1 MRATITVP
9 DNLNEIT
16 IGQYQKYLSVTE
28 GLEGEFLNQRTIETL
43 CGISFSKVILMSHN
57 DVKEIAE
64 SLRSLLN
71 SPVEF
76 KHRFKIKSQEF
87 GFIPDLEEMTS
98 GEFADLSNYMG
109 KPHDMHKSMAVMF
122 RPITKRIGEQ
132 YDIFPYKGT
141 KEFSDVMKFMPL
153 GVALGASVF
162 FLNLAKELVNC
173 TLHYSKQEI
182 QKEME
187 SNQQTL
193 VKNGDFIRT
202 FTHLQKET
210 LQNLT
215 K

>member
-1 MRATITVP
+1 MKKTILIP
-9 DNLNEIT
+9 DNINGIT
-16 IGQYQKYLSVTE
+16 LGQYQRYIAVSE
-28 GLEGEFLNQRTIETL
+28 GIEGEFLNQRAIETL
-43 CGISFSKVILMSHN
+43 CNVSFGDVVNMAHK
-57 DVKEIAE
+57 DVKEIIQKLTE
-64 SLRSLLN
+64 ILEDKSKFVN
-71 SPVEF
+71 
-76 KHRFKIKSQEF
+76 RFKISTEEF
-87 GFIPDLEEMTS
+87 GFMPNLEEMTS

-182 QKEME
+182 QKETE